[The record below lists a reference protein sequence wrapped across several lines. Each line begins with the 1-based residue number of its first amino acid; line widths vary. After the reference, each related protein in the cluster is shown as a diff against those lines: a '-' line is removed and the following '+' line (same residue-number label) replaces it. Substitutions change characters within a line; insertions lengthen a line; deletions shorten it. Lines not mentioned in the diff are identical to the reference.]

1 MIQIKGL
8 YKKFNKKIVLNGI
21 DLNIPQGSLFGI
33 LGPNGSGKTTLLK
46 TILGM
51 VIPNQGKISIL
62 GSNILKSSSYRNNL
76 SYLPQAA
83 NFPPNLRVNELFSLI
98 SDIRGNLINY
108 SRLIEKFKLS
118 PFLNEKTNTLSGG
131 TKQKINIALAF
142 MFNSPLIIL
151 DEPTSGLDPISLI
164 QLKKLIQTEKDKGK
178 TILITSHIMSFI
190 EEVSNEIIFLL
201 EGKIYLQGKINEI
214 KLKAKSSKKGID
226 SYLTDFEYAIAS
238 KLKDKNV

>member
-8 YKKFNKKIVLNGI
+8 HKKFYKKPVLNGI
-21 DLNIPQGSLFGI
+21 DLNIPQGSVFGI

-62 GSNILKSSSYRNNL
+62 GSNILKSSSYRNNI

-83 NFPPNLRVNELFSLI
+83 NFPPNLKVSELFSLI
-98 SDIRGNLINY
+98 SNIRGNLINY
-108 SRLIEKFKLS
+108 SRLIKKFKLS
-118 PFLNEKTNTLSGG
+118 PFLNEKINTLSGG

-164 QLKKLIQTEKDKGK
+164 QLKKLIQTEKNKGK

-201 EGKIYLQGKINEI
+201 EGKIYIQGKINEI
-214 KLKAKSSKKGID
+214 KLKAKSSKKEFD
-226 SYLTDFEYAIAS
+226 SSLTDFEYAIAS